1 MLPIQEAERRQKSQK
16 SLAFSRSQRQLAG
29 DLAAGRRPFGQQR
42 KQTGLVGNDQRWD
55 VHSRAQHI
63 PQQAVF
69 TRRYFERLRLRFHGH
84 VRAAGRT
91 WVSACPAARA
101 FPCVRG
107 RRDSDRAA
115 AAPLSAPGSS
125 EVDWGSAKVEYGRSH
140 DLRYFLGSTASFS
153 CLAIRA
159 FTTVFAGILIASPV
173 AGLRPIRALRF

>member
-1 MLPIQEAERRQKSQK
+1 MGFRLPGGAGF
-16 SLAFSRSQRQLAG
+16 SLRE
-29 DLAAGRRPFGQQR
+29 GRRG
-42 KQTGLVGNDQRWD
+42 
-55 VHSRAQHI
+55 
-63 PQQAVF
+63 
-69 TRRYFERLRLRFHGH
+69 
-84 VRAAGRT
+84 
-91 WVSACPAARA
+91 
-101 FPCVRG
+101 
-107 RRDSDRAA
+107 SDRAA